1 MQLPFGSYGTV
12 YVRLTPFPDQEREIL
27 FSAGRLMQVIHVQ
40 QKGNPNNMEQFLN
53 LISKEME
60 SAFAEAGYDSALGRV
75 TVSNRPDLC
84 EYQCNGAMAGAKRYK
99 KAPFM
104 IADDVAKALGDKN
117 GGAGSSVFS
126 KVDVVKP
133 GFLNLDVRE
142 SFLQSYLQQMAADDR
157 LGMPLP
163 EKPEK
168 IIIDYGGPNVAK
180 PLHVGHLR
188 SAVIGESVKRIAR
201 FHGEDV
207 IGDIHLGDWGL
218 QMGLVITELKKR
230 MPELPY
236 FDPSY
241 TDSYPEEA
249 PFTVSELEEIYPFAS
264 AKSKQDPDY
273 YAEAMDNTRRL
284 QDGERGLYALWQKI
298 VAVSVADMKR
308 NYANL
313 DVTFDLWNGEA
324 SVHPVI
330 PGMVEDMKKTGV
342 AYESQGALVIDVSK
356 ETDSK
361 EIPPCIV
368 LKSDGAS
375 LYTTTDLATIK
386 ERVETYDP
394 DKIIYITD
402 KRQELHFTQVF
413 RAAAKSGLVPEKT
426 QLVHIGFG
434 TMNGRDGKPFKTREG
449 GVMRLE
455 TLIADIDEEM
465 LSKISTNPE
474 IPAEEAERTS
484 RQVAL
489 AALKYGDL
497 SNQASKDY
505 IFDIEKFTS
514 FEGDTGPYILYTIV
528 RMRSILQRY
537 AAQAGAK
544 DPASLKT
551 GEPASPVE
559 KKLMMDIAGFNAM
572 MEGAYTD
579 CAPHRICAYIYQL
592 SNDFNSFYHAT
603 RILTEENTAQK
614 EAWIALLHL
623 TERVLTC
630 CIDVLGFS
638 APERM

>member
-1 MQLPFGSYGTV
+1 M
-12 YVRLTPFPDQEREIL
+12 D
-27 FSAGRLMQVIHVQ
+27 
-40 QKGNPNNMEQFLN
+40 QFLN
-53 LISKEME
+53 LISKEMA
-60 SAFAEAGYDSALGRV
+60 SAFEAAGYDSALGRV

-84 EYQCNGAMAGAKRYK
+84 EYQCNGAMAGAKRYR

-104 IADDVAKALGDKN
+104 IADDVAKILKEKN
-117 GGAGSSVFS
+117 DGAGSAVFS
-126 KVDVVKP
+126 KVEVVKP
-133 GFLNLDVRE
+133 GFLNLDVSE
-142 SFLQSYLQQMAADDR
+142 SFLQSYLQQMAGDGR

-188 SAVIGESVKRIAR
+188 SAVIGEAVKRIAR

-230 MPELPY
+230 MPDLPY
-236 FDPSY
+236 FDP
-241 TDSYPEEA
+241 DFKGEYPEEA

-264 AKSKQDPDY
+264 ARSKQDPEY
-273 YAEAMDNTRRL
+273 YAEAMDTTRRL
-284 QDGERGLYALWQKI
+284 QEGERGFYALWQKI

-308 NYANL
+308 NYENL
-313 DVTFDLWNGEA
+313 NVTFDLWNGEA

-330 PGMVEDMKKTGV
+330 PGMVADLKAGGY

-386 ERVETYDP
+386 ERVEKYHP
-394 DKIIYITD
+394 DRIIYITD

-413 RAAAKSGLVPEKT
+413 RAAQKSGLVEPET
-426 QLVHIGFG
+426 ELVHIGFG
-434 TMNGRDGKPFKTREG
+434 TMNGKDGKPFKTREG

-455 TLIADIDEEM
+455 TLIADIDAEM

-474 IPAEEAERTS
+474 IPAEEAAETS

-537 AAQAGAK
+537 MAEEGAS
-544 DPASLKT
+544 DPTDLALGTPASD
-551 GEPASPVE
+551 VE
-559 KKLMMDIAGFNAM
+559 KKLMMDLAGFNAM

-579 CAPHRICAYIYQL
+579 IAPHRVCAYIYQV

-603 RILTEENTAQK
+603 RILTEQDKAQK
-614 EAWIALLHL
+614 ESWIALLHL
-623 TERVLTC
+623 TERVLST

>member
-1 MQLPFGSYGTV
+1 
-12 YVRLTPFPDQEREIL
+12 
-27 FSAGRLMQVIHVQ
+27 
-40 QKGNPNNMEQFLN
+40 MEQFLD

-60 SAFAEAGYDSALGRV
+60 SAFEAAGYDSALGRV

-84 EYQCNGAMAGAKRYK
+84 EYQCNGAMAGAKRYR

-104 IADDVAKALGDKN
+104 IADDVAGALAAKN
-117 GGAGSSVFS
+117 DGRGSAVFS
-126 KVDVVKP
+126 KAEVVKP
-133 GFLNLDVRE
+133 GFLNLDVNE
-142 SFLQSYLQQMAADDR
+142 GFLQSYLQQMSEDER

-188 SAVIGESVKRIAR
+188 SAVIGEAVKRIAR

-230 MPELPY
+230 MPGLAY
-236 FDPSY
+236 FDPDF
-241 TDSYPEEA
+241 TGEYPEEA

-264 AKSKQDPDY
+264 AKSKQDPEY

-308 NYANL
+308 NYENL
-313 DVTFDLWNGEA
+313 NVTFDLWKGEA

-330 PGMVEDMKKTGV
+330 PGMVEDMKKGGY
-342 AYESQGALVIDVSK
+342 AYESQGALVIDVAE

-386 ERVETYDP
+386 ERVENYHP

-413 RAAAKSGLVPEKT
+413 RAAAKAGLVSPDTE
-426 QLVHIGFG
+426 LVHIGFG
-434 TMNGRDGKPFKTREG
+434 TMNGKDGKPFKTREG

-455 TLIADIDEEM
+455 TLIADIDAEM

-474 IPAEEAERTS
+474 IPAQEAGQTS

-537 AAQAGAK
+537 AAQPGAK
-544 DPASLKT
+544 GPASLRT
-551 GEPASPVE
+551 GIPASPVE

-579 CAPHRICAYIYQL
+579 CAPHRVCAYIYQL

-603 RILTEENTAQK
+603 KILTEQDQAQK
-614 EAWIALLHL
+614 ESWIALLHL
-623 TERVLTC
+623 TERVLSC

-638 APERM
+638 APLRM

>member
-1 MQLPFGSYGTV
+1 
-12 YVRLTPFPDQEREIL
+12 
-27 FSAGRLMQVIHVQ
+27 
-40 QKGNPNNMEQFLN
+40 MEQFLN

-60 SAFAEAGYDSALGRV
+60 SAFEAAGYDSALGRV

-84 EYQCNGAMAGAKRYK
+84 EYQCNGAMAGAKRYH

-104 IADDVAKALGDKN
+104 IADDVAKALAAKN
-117 GGAGSSVFS
+117 EGTGSDVFS
-126 KVDVVKP
+126 KVEVVKP
-133 GFLNLDVRE
+133 GFLNLDVDE
-142 SFLQSYLQQMAADDR
+142 SFLRSYLQEMSVDDR
-157 LGMPLP
+157 LGMPVP
-163 EKPEK
+163 EKAEK

-188 SAVIGESVKRIAR
+188 SAVIGEAVKRIAR

-230 MPELPY
+230 MPDLPY
-236 FDPSY
+236 FDPDY
-241 TDSYPEEA
+241 TGEYPEEA

-284 QDGERGLYALWQKI
+284 QEGERGLYALWQKI
-298 VAVSVADMKR
+298 VGVSVADMKR
-308 NYANL
+308 NYENL
-313 DVTFDLWNGEA
+313 NVSFDLWNGEA

-330 PGMVEDMKKTGV
+330 PGMVEDMKKGGY
-342 AYESQGALVIDVSK
+342 AYESQGALVIDVAE
-356 ETDSK
+356 ETDAK

-386 ERVETYDP
+386 ERVEKYNP

-413 RAAAKSGLVPEKT
+413 RAAVKSGLAGPDTK
-426 QLVHIGFG
+426 LIHIGFG
-434 TMNGRDGKPFKTREG
+434 TMNGKDGKPFKTREG

-455 TLIADIDEEM
+455 TRIADIDAEM

-474 IPAEEAERTS
+474 IPAGEAEQTS

-537 AAQAGAK
+537 AAEPDAK
-544 DPASLKT
+544 DPASLRT
-551 GEPASPVE
+551 GVPASAVE

-603 RILTEENTAQK
+603 RILTEQDQAQK
-614 EAWIALLHL
+614 ESWIALLHL
-623 TERVLTC
+623 TERVLSC
-630 CIDVLGFS
+630 CINVLGFS

>member
-1 MQLPFGSYGTV
+1 M
-12 YVRLTPFPDQEREIL
+12 D
-27 FSAGRLMQVIHVQ
+27 
-40 QKGNPNNMEQFLN
+40 QFLN
-53 LISKEME
+53 LISKEMA
-60 SAFAEAGYDSALGRV
+60 SAFEAAGYDSALGRV

-84 EYQCNGAMAGAKRYK
+84 EYQCNGAMAGAKRYR

-104 IADDVAKALGDKN
+104 IADDVAKILKEKN
-117 GGAGSSVFS
+117 DGAGSAVFS
-126 KVDVVKP
+126 KVEVVKP
-133 GFLNLDVRE
+133 GFLNLDVSE
-142 SFLQSYLQQMAADDR
+142 SFLQSYLQQMAGDGR

-188 SAVIGESVKRIAR
+188 SAVIGEAVKRIAR

-230 MPELPY
+230 MPDLPY
-236 FDPSY
+236 FDP
-241 TDSYPEEA
+241 DFKGEYPEEA

-264 AKSKQDPDY
+264 ARSKQDPEY
-273 YAEAMDNTRRL
+273 YAEAMDTTRRL
-284 QDGERGLYALWQKI
+284 QEGERGFYALWQKI

-308 NYANL
+308 NYENL
-313 DVTFDLWNGEA
+313 NVTFDLWNGEA

-330 PGMVEDMKKTGV
+330 PGMVADLKAGGY

-386 ERVETYDP
+386 ERVEKYNP

-413 RAAAKSGLVPEKT
+413 RAARKAGLIGPDTE
-426 QLVHIGFG
+426 LIHIGFG
-434 TMNGRDGKPFKTREG
+434 TMNGKDGRPFKTREG

-455 TLIADIDEEM
+455 TLISDIDAEM
-465 LSKISTNPE
+465 LSKISTNPD
-474 IPAEEAERTS
+474 IPADEAEKTS

-537 AAQAGAK
+537 AEEPGAK
-544 DPASLKT
+544 DPALLT
-551 GEPASPVE
+551 AGEPAGAVE

-572 MEGAYTD
+572 MEGAFTD

-592 SNDFNSFYHAT
+592 SNDFNSFYHST
-603 RILTEENTAQK
+603 RILTEEDREQK
-614 EAWIALLHL
+614 ESWIALLHL
-623 TERVLTC
+623 TERVLSC
-630 CIDVLGFS
+630 CINVLGFS
-638 APERM
+638 APARM

>member
-1 MQLPFGSYGTV
+1 M
-12 YVRLTPFPDQEREIL
+12 
-27 FSAGRLMQVIHVQ
+27 
-40 QKGNPNNMEQFLN
+40 
-53 LISKEME
+53 
-60 SAFAEAGYDSALGRV
+60 
-75 TVSNRPDLC
+75 
-84 EYQCNGAMAGAKRYK
+84 
-99 KAPFM
+99 
-104 IADDVAKALGDKN
+104 
-117 GGAGSSVFS
+117 
-126 KVDVVKP
+126 
-133 GFLNLDVRE
+133 
-142 SFLQSYLQQMAADDR
+142 
-157 LGMPLP
+157 
-163 EKPEK
+163 
-168 IIIDYGGPNVAK
+168 AK

-188 SAVIGESVKRIAR
+188 SAVIGEAVKRIAR

-230 MPELPY
+230 MPDLPY
-236 FDPSY
+236 FDP
-241 TDSYPEEA
+241 DFKGEYPEEA
-249 PFTVSELEEIYPFAS
+249 PFTVSALEEIYPFAS
-264 AKSKQDPDY
+264 AKSKEDPAY

-308 NYANL
+308 NYENL
-313 DVTFDLWNGEA
+313 NVSFDLWNGEA
-324 SVHPVI
+324 SVHGII
-330 PGMVEDMKKTGV
+330 PGMVSKMKEDGC
-342 AYESQGALVIDVSK
+342 AYESQGALVVDVSK
-356 ETDSK
+356 DSDSK

-386 ERVETYDP
+386 ERVEKYHP
-394 DKIIYITD
+394 DRIIYITD

-413 RAAAKSGLVPEKT
+413 RAARKCGLIGDDT
-426 QLVHIGFG
+426 DLVHIGFG

-455 TLIADIDEEM
+455 TLIGDIDREM

-474 IPAEEAERTS
+474 IPAEEAEQTS

-537 AAQAGAK
+537 AAQEQERGQQAK
-544 DPASLKT
+544 DPASLELK
-551 GEPASPVE
+551 EPAGPVE
-559 KKLMMDIAGFNAM
+559 KKLMMDLAGFNAM
-572 MEGAYTD
+572 MEGAYAD
-579 CAPHRICAYIYQL
+579 CAPHRVCAYIYQL
-592 SNDFNSFYHAT
+592 SNDFNTFYHST
-603 RILTEENTAQK
+603 RILTEKDTARK
-614 EAWIALLHL
+614 EAWIALLSL
-623 TERVLTC
+623 TERVLAQ

-638 APERM
+638 APDRM

>member
-1 MQLPFGSYGTV
+1 
-12 YVRLTPFPDQEREIL
+12 
-27 FSAGRLMQVIHVQ
+27 
-40 QKGNPNNMEQFLN
+40 MEQFLN

-60 SAFAEAGYDSALGRV
+60 SAFEAAGYDSALGRV

-84 EYQCNGAMAGAKRYK
+84 EYQCSGAMAGARRYHR
-99 KAPFM
+99 APFM
-104 IADDVAKALGDKN
+104 IADDVAKALAAKN
-117 GGAGSSVFS
+117 EGTGSDVFS
-126 KVDVVKP
+126 KVEVVKP
-133 GFLNLDVRE
+133 GFLNLDVDE
-142 SFLQSYLQQMAADDR
+142 SFLRSYLQEMSVDDR
-157 LGMPLP
+157 LGMPVP
-163 EKPEK
+163 EKAEK

-188 SAVIGESVKRIAR
+188 SAVIGEAVKRIAR

-230 MPELPY
+230 MPDLPY
-236 FDPSY
+236 FDPDY
-241 TDSYPEEA
+241 TGEYPEEA

-284 QDGERGLYALWQKI
+284 QEGERGLYALWQKI
-298 VAVSVADMKR
+298 VGVSVADMKR
-308 NYANL
+308 NYENL
-313 DVTFDLWNGEA
+313 NVSFDLWNGEA

-330 PGMVEDMKKTGV
+330 PGMVEDMKKGGY
-342 AYESQGALVIDVSK
+342 AYESQGALVIDVAE
-356 ETDSK
+356 ETDAK

-386 ERVETYDP
+386 ERVEKYNP

-413 RAAAKSGLVPEKT
+413 RAAVKSGLAGPDTK
-426 QLVHIGFG
+426 LIHIGFG
-434 TMNGRDGKPFKTREG
+434 TMNGKDGKPFKTREG

-455 TLIADIDEEM
+455 TLIADIDAEM

-474 IPAEEAERTS
+474 IPAGEAEQTS

-537 AAQAGAK
+537 AAEPDAK
-544 DPASLKT
+544 DPASLRT
-551 GEPASPVE
+551 GVPASAVE

-603 RILTEENTAQK
+603 RILTEQDQAQK
-614 EAWIALLHL
+614 ESWIALLHL
-623 TERVLTC
+623 TERVLSC
-630 CIDVLGFS
+630 CINVLGFS

>member
-1 MQLPFGSYGTV
+1 
-12 YVRLTPFPDQEREIL
+12 
-27 FSAGRLMQVIHVQ
+27 
-40 QKGNPNNMEQFLN
+40 MEQFLN
-53 LISKEME
+53 LISKEMS
-60 SAFAEAGYDSALGRV
+60 SAFETAGYDSALGRV

-84 EYQCNGAMAGAKRYK
+84 EYQCNGAMAGAKRYR

-104 IADDVAKALGDKN
+104 IADDVAKVLAEKN
-117 GGAGSSVFS
+117 GGTGSEVFA
-126 KVDVVKP
+126 KVEVVKP
-133 GFLNLDVRE
+133 GFLNLDLKE
-142 SFLQSYLQQMAADDR
+142 SFVQAYLREMAADRR

-163 EKPEK
+163 AKPEK
-168 IIIDYGGPNVAK
+168 IMIDYGGPNVAK

-188 SAVIGESVKRIAR
+188 SAVIGEAVKRIAR

-218 QMGLVITELKKR
+218 QMGLVITELSKR
-230 MPELPY
+230 QPDLPY
-236 FDPSY
+236 FDPAFSGR
-241 TDSYPEEA
+241 YPEEA

-264 AKSKQDPDY
+264 ARSKEDPAY

-298 VAVSVADMKR
+298 VSVSVADMKR
-308 NYANL
+308 NYENL
-313 DVTFDLWNGEA
+313 EVSFDLWNGEA

-330 PGMVEDMKKTGV
+330 PGMVEEMKESGV
-342 AYESQGALVIDVSK
+342 AYESQGALVIDVSR
-356 ETDSK
+356 ETDAK

-386 ERVETYDP
+386 ERVEKYDP

-426 QLVHIGFG
+426 ELIHIGFG

-455 TLIADIDEEM
+455 TLIADIDREM
-465 LSKISTNPE
+465 LSKISANPE
-474 IPAEEAERTS
+474 IPAGEAEQTS

-537 AAQAGAK
+537 TAETDAK
-544 DPASLKT
+544 DPSGLAV
-551 GEPASPVE
+551 GIPASASE
-559 KKLMMDIAGFNAM
+559 KKLMMDLAGFNAM
-572 MEGAYTD
+572 MEGAFED
-579 CAPHRICAYIYQL
+579 CAPHRVCAYIYQV
-592 SNDFNSFYHAT
+592 SNDFNSFYHST
-603 RILTEENTAQK
+603 RILTEQDPEQK
-614 EAWIALLHL
+614 ESWIALLHL
-623 TERVLTC
+623 TERVLTQ
-630 CIDVLGFS
+630 CIEVLGFS

>member
-1 MQLPFGSYGTV
+1 
-12 YVRLTPFPDQEREIL
+12 
-27 FSAGRLMQVIHVQ
+27 
-40 QKGNPNNMEQFLN
+40 MEQFLN

-60 SAFAEAGYDSALGRV
+60 SAFEAAGYDSALGRV

-84 EYQCNGAMAGAKRYK
+84 EYQCNGAMAGAKRYH

-104 IADDVAKALGDKN
+104 IADDVAKALAAKN
-117 GGAGSSVFS
+117 EGTGSDVFS
-126 KVDVVKP
+126 KVEVVKP
-133 GFLNLDVRE
+133 GFLNLDVDE
-142 SFLQSYLQQMAADDR
+142 SFLRSYLQEMSVDDR
-157 LGMPLP
+157 LGMPVP
-163 EKPEK
+163 EKAEK

-188 SAVIGESVKRIAR
+188 SAVIGEAVKRIAR

-230 MPELPY
+230 MPDLPY
-236 FDPSY
+236 FDPDY
-241 TDSYPEEA
+241 TGEYPEEA

-264 AKSKQDPDY
+264 AKSNQDPDY

-284 QDGERGLYALWQKI
+284 QEGERGLYALWQKI
-298 VAVSVADMKR
+298 VGVSVADMKR
-308 NYANL
+308 NYENL
-313 DVTFDLWNGEA
+313 NVSFDLWNGEA

-330 PGMVEDMKKTGV
+330 PGMVEDMKKGGY
-342 AYESQGALVIDVSK
+342 AYESQGALVIDVAE
-356 ETDSK
+356 ETDAK

-386 ERVETYDP
+386 ERVEKYNP

-413 RAAAKSGLVPEKT
+413 RAAVKSGLAGPDTK
-426 QLVHIGFG
+426 LIHIGFG
-434 TMNGRDGKPFKTREG
+434 TMNGKDGKPFKTREG

-455 TLIADIDEEM
+455 TLIADIDAEM

-474 IPAEEAERTS
+474 IPAGEAEQTS

-537 AAQAGAK
+537 AAEPDAK
-544 DPASLKT
+544 DPASLRT
-551 GEPASPVE
+551 GVPASAVE

-603 RILTEENTAQK
+603 RILTEQDQAQK
-614 EAWIALLHL
+614 ESWIALLHL
-623 TERVLTC
+623 TERVLSC
-630 CIDVLGFS
+630 CINVLGFS

>member
-1 MQLPFGSYGTV
+1 
-12 YVRLTPFPDQEREIL
+12 
-27 FSAGRLMQVIHVQ
+27 
-40 QKGNPNNMEQFLN
+40 
-53 LISKEME
+53 ME
-60 SAFAEAGYDSALGRV
+60 SAFEAAGYDSALGRV

-84 EYQCNGAMAGAKRYK
+84 EYQCNGAMAGAKRYR

-104 IADDVAKALGDKN
+104 IADDVAGALAAKN
-117 GGAGSSVFS
+117 DGTGSAVFS
-126 KVDVVKP
+126 KVEVVKP
-133 GFLNLDVRE
+133 GFLNLDVKE
-142 SFLQSYLQQMAADDR
+142 SFLQSYLQQMSADDR

-188 SAVIGESVKRIAR
+188 SAVIGEAVKRIAR

-207 IGDIHLGDWGL
+207 ISDIHLGDWGL

-230 MPELPY
+230 MPGLPY
-236 FDPSY
+236 FDPSFEGE
-241 TDSYPEEA
+241 YPDEA

-264 AKSKQDPDY
+264 ARSKQDPEY

-308 NYANL
+308 NYENL
-313 DVTFDLWNGEA
+313 DVSFDLWNGEA

-330 PGMVEDMKKTGV
+330 PGMVEEMKKGGY
-342 AYESQGALVIDVSK
+342 AYESQGALVIDVAE

-386 ERVETYDP
+386 ERVEKYHP

-413 RAAAKSGLVPEKT
+413 RAAAKSGLVDQDTE
-426 QLVHIGFG
+426 LVHIGFG
-434 TMNGRDGKPFKTREG
+434 TMNGKDGKPFKTREG

-455 TLIADIDEEM
+455 HLIADIDTEM

-474 IPAEEAERTS
+474 IPAEEAEQTS

-505 IFDIEKFTS
+505 VFDIEKFTS

-528 RMRSILQRY
+528 RMRSIMQRY
-537 AAQAGAK
+537 AEQSGAK
-544 DPASLKT
+544 DPASLRT
-551 GEPASPVE
+551 GLPAGPVE

-572 MEGAYTD
+572 MEGAYAD
-579 CAPHRICAYIYQL
+579 CAPHRVCAYIYQL

-603 RILTEENTAQK
+603 RILTEQDQAQK
-614 EAWIALLHL
+614 ESWIALLYL
-623 TERVLTC
+623 TERVLSR

-638 APERM
+638 APSRM

>member
-1 MQLPFGSYGTV
+1 M
-12 YVRLTPFPDQEREIL
+12 D
-27 FSAGRLMQVIHVQ
+27 
-40 QKGNPNNMEQFLN
+40 QFLN
-53 LISKEME
+53 LISKEMA
-60 SAFAEAGYDSALGRV
+60 SAFEAAGYDSALGRV

-84 EYQCNGAMAGAKRYK
+84 EYQCNGAMAGAKRYR

-104 IADDVAKALGDKN
+104 IADDVAKILKEKN
-117 GGAGSSVFS
+117 DGAGSAVFS
-126 KVDVVKP
+126 KVEVVKP
-133 GFLNLDVRE
+133 GFLNLDVSE
-142 SFLQSYLQQMAADDR
+142 TFLQSYLQQMAGDDR

-230 MPELPY
+230 MPDLPY
-236 FDPSY
+236 FDP
-241 TDSYPEEA
+241 DFKGRYPEEA

-264 AKSKQDPDY
+264 AKSKKDPEY
-273 YAEAMDNTRRL
+273 YAEAMDTTRRL
-284 QDGERGLYALWQKI
+284 QEGERGFYALWQKI

-308 NYANL
+308 NYEHLN
-313 DVTFDLWNGEA
+313 VTFDLWNGEA

-330 PGMVEDMKKTGV
+330 PGMVAELKTGGF
-342 AYESQGALVIDVSK
+342 AYESQGALVIDVSR

-386 ERVETYDP
+386 ERVEKYHP
-394 DKIIYITD
+394 DRIIYITD

-413 RAAAKSGLVPEKT
+413 RAAQKSGLVGSET
-426 QLVHIGFG
+426 ELVHIGFG
-434 TMNGRDGKPFKTREG
+434 TMNGKDGKPFKTREG

-455 TLIADIDEEM
+455 TLIADIDAEM

-474 IPAEEAERTS
+474 IPAAEAAETS

-537 AAQAGAK
+537 MAEEGASAPA
-544 DPASLKT
+544 DLALGTPASD
-551 GEPASPVE
+551 VE
-559 KKLMMDIAGFNAM
+559 KKLMMDLAGFNAM

-579 CAPHRICAYIYQL
+579 IAPHRVCAYIYQV

-603 RILTEENTAQK
+603 RILTEQDKAQK
-614 EAWIALLHL
+614 ESWIALLHL
-623 TERVLTC
+623 TERVLSL

>member
-1 MQLPFGSYGTV
+1 
-12 YVRLTPFPDQEREIL
+12 
-27 FSAGRLMQVIHVQ
+27 
-40 QKGNPNNMEQFLN
+40 
-53 LISKEME
+53 ME
-60 SAFAEAGYDSALGRV
+60 SAFEAAGYDSALGRV

-84 EYQCNGAMAGAKRYK
+84 EYQCNGAMAGAKRYH

-104 IADDVAKALGDKN
+104 IADDVAKALAAKN
-117 GGAGSSVFS
+117 EGTGSDVFS
-126 KVDVVKP
+126 KVEVVKP
-133 GFLNLDVRE
+133 GFLNLDVDE
-142 SFLQSYLQQMAADDR
+142 SFLRSYLQEMSVDDR
-157 LGMPLP
+157 LGMPVP
-163 EKPEK
+163 EKAEK

-188 SAVIGESVKRIAR
+188 SAVIGEAVKRIAR

-230 MPELPY
+230 MPDLPY
-236 FDPSY
+236 FDPDY
-241 TDSYPEEA
+241 TGEYPEEA

-284 QDGERGLYALWQKI
+284 QEGERGLYALWQKI
-298 VAVSVADMKR
+298 VGVSVADMKR
-308 NYANL
+308 NYENL
-313 DVTFDLWNGEA
+313 NVSFDLWNGEA

-330 PGMVEDMKKTGV
+330 PGMVEDMKKGGY
-342 AYESQGALVIDVSK
+342 AYESQGALVIDVAE
-356 ETDSK
+356 ETDAK

-386 ERVETYDP
+386 ERVEKYNP

-413 RAAAKSGLVPEKT
+413 RAAVKSGLAGPDTK
-426 QLVHIGFG
+426 LIHIGFG
-434 TMNGRDGKPFKTREG
+434 TMNGKDGKPFKAREG

-455 TLIADIDEEM
+455 TLIADIDAEM

-474 IPAEEAERTS
+474 IPAGEAEQTS

-537 AAQAGAK
+537 AAEPDAK
-544 DPASLKT
+544 DPASLRT
-551 GEPASPVE
+551 GVPASAVE

-603 RILTEENTAQK
+603 RILTEQDQAQK
-614 EAWIALLHL
+614 ESWTALLHL
-623 TERVLTC
+623 TERVLSC
-630 CIDVLGFS
+630 CINVLGFS

>member
-1 MQLPFGSYGTV
+1 
-12 YVRLTPFPDQEREIL
+12 
-27 FSAGRLMQVIHVQ
+27 
-40 QKGNPNNMEQFLN
+40 MEQFLN
-53 LISKEME
+53 LISEEMA
-60 SAFAEAGYDSALGRV
+60 SAFEAAGYDRALGRV

-84 EYQCNGAMAGAKRYK
+84 EYQCNGAMAGAKRYR

-104 IADDVAKALGDKN
+104 IAEDVVKALSEKN
-117 GGAGSSVFS
+117 GGEGSAVFS
-126 KVDVVKP
+126 KAEVVKP
-133 GFLNLDVRE
+133 GFLNLDVSE
-142 SFLQSYLQQMAADDR
+142 SFLQKYLEEMGRDDR

-163 EKPEK
+163 DKAEK

-188 SAVIGESVKRIAR
+188 SAVIGEAVKRIAR

-236 FDPSY
+236 FDEAY
-241 TDSYPEEA
+241 AGDYPEEA

-264 AKSKQDPDY
+264 ARSKQDPDY

-313 DVTFDLWNGEA
+313 DVSFDLWNGEA

-330 PGMVEDMKKTGV
+330 PGMVEDMKKSGV
-342 AYESQGALVIDVSK
+342 AYESQGALVIDVAR

-386 ERVETYDP
+386 ERVETWHP
-394 DKIIYITD
+394 DRIIYITD

-413 RAAAKSGLVPEKT
+413 RAAEKSGLVGPET
-426 QLVHIGFG
+426 DLVHIGFG

-455 TLIADIDEEM
+455 TLIADIDAEM

-474 IPAEEAERTS
+474 IPAEEAEKTS

-537 AAQAGAK
+537 AAMEDAK
-544 DPASLKT
+544 DPAALCPGRPA
-551 GEPASPVE
+551 GEVE

-572 MEGAYTD
+572 MEGAYAD
-579 CAPHRICAYIYQL
+579 CAPHRVCAYIYQL

-603 RILTEENTAQK
+603 RILTEKDQARK
-614 EAWIALLHL
+614 ESWIGLLHL
-623 TERVLTC
+623 TERVLSR

>member
-1 MQLPFGSYGTV
+1 
-12 YVRLTPFPDQEREIL
+12 
-27 FSAGRLMQVIHVQ
+27 
-40 QKGNPNNMEQFLN
+40 MEQFLN
-53 LISKEME
+53 LISKEMA
-60 SAFAEAGYDSALGRV
+60 SAFEAAGYDSALGRV

-84 EYQCNGAMAGAKRYK
+84 EYQCNGAMAGAKRYR

-104 IADDVAKALGDKN
+104 IADDVAKALVEKN
-117 GGAGSSVFS
+117 AGEGSDVFS
-126 KVDVVKP
+126 RVEVVKP
-133 GFLNLDVRE
+133 GFLNLDVKE
-142 SFLQSYLQQMAADDR
+142 SFLRDYLREMSSDDR

-218 QMGLVITELKKR
+218 QMGLVITELSKR
-230 MPELPY
+230 QPDLPY
-236 FDPSY
+236 FDPDY
-241 TDSYPEEA
+241 TGDYPEEA
-249 PFTVSELEEIYPFAS
+249 PFTVSELEEIYPYAS
-264 AKSKQDPDY
+264 AKSKKDPAY
-273 YAEAMDNTRRL
+273 YAEAMDKTRRL

-313 DVTFDLWNGEA
+313 DVSFDLWNGEA

-330 PGMVEDMKKTGV
+330 PGMVENMKKSGV

-356 ETDSK
+356 ESDSK

-375 LYTTTDLATIK
+375 LYTTTDLATIQ
-386 ERVETYDP
+386 ERVEKYAP

-402 KRQELHFTQVF
+402 KRQELHFIQVF

-426 QLVHIGFG
+426 ELIHIGFG
-434 TMNGRDGKPFKTREG
+434 TMNGKDGRPFKTREG

-455 TLIADIDEEM
+455 TLIADIDAEM

-474 IPAEEAERTS
+474 IPAEEAETTS

-537 AAQAGAK
+537 AAGEGAK
-544 DPASLKT
+544 DPAALAV
-551 GEPASPVE
+551 GEPAGAAE
-559 KKLMMDIAGFNAM
+559 KKLMMDLAGFQAM
-572 MEGAYTD
+572 MEGAYND

-592 SNDFNSFYHAT
+592 SNDFNTFYHAT
-603 RILTEENTAQK
+603 RILTEQNAAQK
-614 EAWIALLHL
+614 ESWIALLHL
-623 TERVLTC
+623 TERVLTQ
-630 CIDVLGFS
+630 CIDVLGFT
-638 APERM
+638 APKRM

>member
-1 MQLPFGSYGTV
+1 M
-12 YVRLTPFPDQEREIL
+12 
-27 FSAGRLMQVIHVQ
+27 A
-40 QKGNPNNMEQFLN
+40 
-53 LISKEME
+53 
-60 SAFAEAGYDSALGRV
+60 SAFEAAGYDRALGRV

-84 EYQCNGAMAGAKRYK
+84 EYQCNGAMAGAKRYR

-104 IADDVAKALGDKN
+104 IAEDVVKALSEKN
-117 GGAGSSVFS
+117 GGEGSAVFS
-126 KVDVVKP
+126 KAEVVKP
-133 GFLNLDVRE
+133 GFLNLDVSE
-142 SFLQSYLQQMAADDR
+142 SFLQKYLEEMGRDDR

-163 EKPEK
+163 DKAEK

-188 SAVIGESVKRIAR
+188 SAVIGEAVKRIAR

-236 FDPSY
+236 FDEAY
-241 TDSYPEEA
+241 AGDYPEEA

-264 AKSKQDPDY
+264 ARSKQDPDY

-313 DVTFDLWNGEA
+313 DVSFDLWNGEA

-330 PGMVEDMKKTGV
+330 PGMVEDMKKSGV
-342 AYESQGALVIDVSK
+342 AYESQGALVIDVAR

-386 ERVETYDP
+386 ERVETWHP
-394 DKIIYITD
+394 DRIIYITD

-413 RAAAKSGLVPEKT
+413 RAAEKSGLVGPET
-426 QLVHIGFG
+426 DLVHIGFG

-455 TLIADIDEEM
+455 TLIADIDAEM

-474 IPAEEAERTS
+474 IPAEEAEKTS

-537 AAQAGAK
+537 AAMEDAK
-544 DPASLKT
+544 DPAALCPGRPA
-551 GEPASPVE
+551 GEVE

-572 MEGAYTD
+572 MEGAYAD
-579 CAPHRICAYIYQL
+579 CAPHRVCAYIYQL

-603 RILTEENTAQK
+603 RILTEKDQARK
-614 EAWIALLHL
+614 ESWIGLLHL
-623 TERVLTC
+623 TERVLSR

>member
-1 MQLPFGSYGTV
+1 M
-12 YVRLTPFPDQEREIL
+12 D
-27 FSAGRLMQVIHVQ
+27 
-40 QKGNPNNMEQFLN
+40 QFLN

-60 SAFAEAGYDSALGRV
+60 SAFEAAGYDRALGRV

-84 EYQCNGAMAGAKRYK
+84 EYQCNGAMADAKRYH

-104 IADDVAKALGDKN
+104 IADDVAKALSEKN
-117 GGAGSSVFS
+117 DGEGSSVFS
-126 KVDVVKP
+126 KAEVVKP
-133 GFLNLDVRE
+133 GFLNLDVKE
-142 SFLQSYLQQMAADDR
+142 SFLQSYLQQMSADER

-163 EKPEK
+163 EKAEK

-188 SAVIGESVKRIAR
+188 SAVIGEAVKRIAR

-230 MPELPY
+230 MPGLPY
-236 FDPSY
+236 FDPEF
-241 TDSYPEEA
+241 TGEYPEDA

-264 AKSKQDPDY
+264 ARSKEDPEY
-273 YAEAMDNTRRL
+273 YAEAMDTTRRL

-308 NYANL
+308 NYENL
-313 DVTFDLWNGEA
+313 DVSFDLWNGEA

-330 PGMVEDMKKTGV
+330 PGMVEDMKKGGF
-342 AYESQGALVIDVSK
+342 AYESQGALVIDVAK
-356 ETDSK
+356 DTDAK

-386 ERVETYDP
+386 ERVEKYHP

-413 RAAAKSGLVPEKT
+413 RAAGKAGLVGPET
-426 QLVHIGFG
+426 ELVHIGFG
-434 TMNGRDGKPFKTREG
+434 TMNGKDGKPFKTREG

-455 TLIADIDEEM
+455 TLIADIDAEM
-465 LSKISTNPE
+465 LSKISTNPD
-474 IPAEEAERTS
+474 IPAEEAGQTS

-537 AAQAGAK
+537 SAQPDAK

-551 GEPASPVE
+551 GAPASAVE

-603 RILTEENTAQK
+603 RILTEQDQAQK
-614 EAWIALLHL
+614 ESWIALLHL
-623 TERVLTC
+623 TERVLSC
-630 CIDVLGFS
+630 CISVLGFS